1 MLLPILIPD
10 HSEHPADSGRSPEDL
25 LPLVPLAV
33 CHRLLHHHCH
43 GQCHHCRRC
52 HPHSSSSVVGDA
64 DLHTLLRDEQAWA
77 GVLPVHSLAD
87 GDGPGAGPQL
97 LLLAH
102 GVCVQEEFASGSENA
117 AVRWRRNYFFLH
129 TFHNISLFQANQVRC
144 PVTP

>member
-43 GQCHHCRRC
+43 GQCQHHRRC
-52 HPHSSSSVVGDA
+52 HPHSSSSVGDA
-64 DLHTLLRDEQAWA
+64 DLHTLLRDEQARA

-102 GVCVQEEFASGSENA
+102 RVCVQEEFASGSEDA
-117 AVRWRRNYFFLH
+117 GVRWKRNCSYYSHFTTFLCFRQ
-129 TFHNISLFQANQVRC
+129 TKSDVL
-144 PVTP
+144 